1 MSRRSRWFLVLG
13 GFFVLFVVVGAL
25 LVLSVAGGPSIPRR
39 SVLWVSLGGE
49 IPETDRRSPIERL
62 LLRRVPTVIERL
74 GVLEAA
80 AADRRIAAAVVELKG
95 FGGGWAK
102 ADEIREALVA
112 FRKSG
117 KPLVAFL
124 ESGETKDYL
133 VATAGERIVMP
144 PSGVLLVN
152 GLLADVPF
160 YKGTLDKL
168 GVHADLEHIGAYKGA
183 SETYTRDSMS
193 DAGREAMSLVLDGLY
208 GRLVSVVAGARSL
221 PRDRVTQAFDEGFLT
236 AARGKELGLVDDL
249 LYRDQLED
257 ELAEKAGGE
266 LRTVTESTYLATLG
280 GKAGGPRLAVI
291 HIDGVIASG
300 RSATDALGNASTGSE
315 TVARALRSAR
325 EDDGIRAL
333 ILRVDSPGGSGLA
346 SDVIWREV
354 ELTRKAK
361 PVVVSMSDLAASG
374 GYYVAMGADAIVAG
388 ENTLTGSIGVIS
400 GKFSLRGL
408 YDWIGLKREQIKRG
422 ENADIFTDYRPFTE
436 GQRAILVRQ
445 MESFYADFVHKAAS
459 GRKKSDAEIDAI
471 GQGRVWTGGQARE
484 RGLVDETGG
493 FARALEIAKKKA
505 GIPAGRSVTLVELPA
520 ARGLFESLTSQ
531 DGDEALGRG
540 VVRALLPAPLRKA
553 ASDLG
558 VVDRVAG
565 EFYLYLDPRLLGS
578 R

>member
-1 MSRRSRWFLVLG
+1 MSRRSRWFLVLL
-13 GFFVLFVVVGAL
+13 GFFALFVLVGGL
-25 LVLSVAGGPSIPRR
+25 LVLSVAGGPTIPHR

-49 IPETDRRSPIERL
+49 IPETDQRSPIERL
-62 LLRRVPTVIERL
+62 LLRRVPTVLEHL
-74 GVLEAA
+74 QVFEAA
-80 AADRRIAAAVVELKG
+80 AADRRIVAAVIEMKG

-117 KPLVAFL
+117 KPLVAFM

-168 GVHADLEHIGAYKGA
+168 GVEADLEHIGAYKSA
-183 SETYTRDSMS
+183 SEVYTRDSMS

-236 AARGKELGLVDDL
+236 AGRGKELRLVDDL

-257 ELAEKAGGE
+257 ELAEKTGGE

-280 GKAGGPRLAVI
+280 RKTGAPRLAVV

-300 RSATDALGNASTGSE
+300 RSATDALGGASTGSE

-408 YDWIGLKREQIKRG
+408 YDWIGLKRDQIKRG

-436 GQRAILVRQ
+436 GQRALLMRQ

-459 GRKKSDAEIDAI
+459 GRKKSVAEIDAV

-484 RGLVDETGG
+484 RGLVDEIGG
-493 FARALEIAKKKA
+493 FARALEIAKTKA
-505 GIPAGRSVTLVELPA
+505 GIPAGRSVTLVEMPGP
-520 ARGLFESLTSQ
+520 RGLFESLMSE
-531 DGDEALGRG
+531 DRDETLGRG
-540 VVRALLPAPLRKA
+540 VLRALLPAPLRKA
-553 ASDLG
+553 ASELG
-558 VVDRVAG
+558 VLDRVAG
-565 EFYLYLDPRLLGS
+565 DSYLYLDPRLLGS